1 MTNIP
6 MPELGETITQGTIT
20 QWFKEVGSTVQSGEA
35 LFEVSTDKV
44 DAEVPSPF
52 SGTITKILFPSGQMV
67 DVGAIVAEIDEG
79 AGGASTPST
88 PAPQA
93 AAAPALPATPEPMVA
108 TPEPM
113 VATPAPVV
121 EAPAPVPAPVAVAAE
136 PVVTAVPAPVATV
149 ADQSPKL
156 VTSPIVR
163 RLMNDLGPDASLVTG
178 TGPEGRVTRQDA
190 EKVAFSPEH
199 RNGASATP
207 VIAPSSASAPSA
219 APATTRVAPLPAPEG
234 ADFVPF
240 NKTRKITGERMVI
253 SKATSPHV
261 MTAIEVDYERIE
273 AVRRNVQAKWKRD
286 EGFTLTYLP
295 FIARALV
302 EALVAFP
309 YLNASVVE
317 GGLALHSHIDLSIA
331 VDLNFDGLLAPV
343 IRKVEDL
350 RMAAIARDIADLA
363 ARARSSKLQPNELS
377 GGTFTISN
385 SGPFGTFMVAPVINQ
400 PQVAILSTDG
410 VTRKPV
416 VITDEFGGESIAI
429 HSVGMLV
436 LSWDHRAFDGAY
448 AAAFLRKLKEV
459 LENHPWESEL

>member
-79 AGGASTPST
+79 AGGATPPST
-88 PAPQA
+88 PTPQA
-93 AAAPALPATPEPMVA
+93 AAPPAPPATPEPVV
-108 TPEPM
+108 TP
-113 VATPAPVV
+113 PAPVV
-121 EAPAPVPAPVAVAAE
+121 EAPAPTSAPTPALVAVAVE
-136 PVVTAVPAPVATV
+136 PVVASALAPVATV
-149 ADQSPKL
+149 ADASPKL

-178 TGPEGRVTRQDA
+178 TGPDGRVTRQDA
-190 EKVAFSPEH
+190 EKIAFSPEH

-207 VIAPSSASAPSA
+207 TVAPSSASASST
-219 APATTRVAPLPAPEG
+219 APTTTRVAPLPAPEG

-273 AVRRNVQAKWKRD
+273 TVRKSVQAKWKRD

-302 EALVAFP
+302 EALAAFP

-363 ARARSSKLQPNELS
+363 TRARSSKLQPNELS

-436 LSWDHRAFDGAY
+436 LSWDHRAF
-448 AAAFLRKLKEV
+448 EH
-459 LENHPWESEL
+459 HPWESEL

>member
-1 MTNIP
+1 MTDIR
-6 MPELGETITQGTIT
+6 MPELGETIAQGTIT
-20 QWFKEVGSTVQSGEA
+20 QWFKDVGSPVSTGEA
-35 LFEVSTDKV
+35 LFEVSTEKV
-44 DAEVPSPF
+44 DAEVPSPL
-52 SGTITKILFPSGQMV
+52 SGTITKILISSGQTV

-79 AGGASTPST
+79 S
-88 PAPQA
+88 
-93 AAAPALPATPEPMVA
+93 AAPSASAPAADVVALSEPVI
-108 TPEPM
+108 EP
-113 VATPAPVV
+113 PVV
-121 EAPAPVPAPVAVAAE
+121 ESTVPTPTPVATAPAPVAPVLAPESVAFDD
-136 PVVTAVPAPVATV
+136 P
-149 ADQSPKL
+149 SKI

-163 RLMNDLGPDASLVTG
+163 RLMNDLGADARLVTG
-178 TGPEGRVTRQDA
+178 TGPAGRVTRQDA
-190 EKVAFSPEH
+190 EKIAFSPDH
-199 RNGASATP
+199 RRAVTSVSTSTSPTTTP
-207 VIAPSSASAPSA
+207 TPPAARLAPMP
-219 APATTRVAPLPAPEG
+219 VPEG
-234 ADFVPF
+234 ANFVPF

-261 MTAIEVDYERIE
+261 MTAVEVDYERIE
-273 AVRRNVQAKWKRD
+273 AVRRSVQEKWKRT

-302 EALVAFP
+302 EALGQFP

-317 GGLALHSHIDLSIA
+317 GGLTLHEHIDLSIA
-331 VDLNFDGLLAPV
+331 VDLNFDGLLAPL
-343 IRKVEDL
+343 IRQVEDKRL
-350 RMAAIARDIADLA
+350 GAIAREIADLA
-363 ARARSSKLQPNELS
+363 ARARSSKLRPDELS

-410 VTRKPV
+410 VARKPV
-416 VITDEFGGESIAI
+416 VVTDEFGGESIAI

>member
-1 MTNIP
+1 MTDIR
-6 MPELGETITQGTIT
+6 MPELGETIAQGTIT
-20 QWFKEVGSTVQSGEA
+20 QWFKDVGSPVSTGEA
-35 LFEVSTDKV
+35 LFEVSTEKV
-44 DAEVPSPF
+44 DAEVPSPL
-52 SGTITKILFPSGQMV
+52 SGTITKILISSGQTV

-79 AGGASTPST
+79 S
-88 PAPQA
+88 
-93 AAAPALPATPEPMVA
+93 AAPSASAPAADVVAQSEPVI
-108 TPEPM
+108 EP
-113 VATPAPVV
+113 PVV
-121 EAPAPVPAPVAVAAE
+121 ESTVPTPTPVATAPAPVAPVLAPESVAFDD
-136 PVVTAVPAPVATV
+136 P
-149 ADQSPKL
+149 SKI

-163 RLMNDLGPDASLVTG
+163 RLMNDLGADARLVTG
-178 TGPEGRVTRQDA
+178 TGPAGRVTRQDA
-190 EKVAFSPEH
+190 EKIAFSPDH
-199 RNGASATP
+199 RRAVTSVSTSTSPTTTP
-207 VIAPSSASAPSA
+207 TPPAARLAPMP
-219 APATTRVAPLPAPEG
+219 VPEG
-234 ADFVPF
+234 ANFVPF

-261 MTAIEVDYERIE
+261 MTAVEVDYERIE
-273 AVRRNVQAKWKRD
+273 AVRRSVQEKWKRT

-302 EALVAFP
+302 EALGQFP

-317 GGLALHSHIDLSIA
+317 GGLTLHEHIDLSIA
-331 VDLNFDGLLAPV
+331 VDLNFDGLLAPL
-343 IRKVEDL
+343 IRQVEDKRL
-350 RMAAIARDIADLA
+350 GAIAREIADLA
-363 ARARSSKLQPNELS
+363 ARARSSKLRPDELS

-410 VTRKPV
+410 VARKPV
-416 VITDEFGGESIAI
+416 VVTDEFGGESIAI